1 MEKPRVIFFAF
12 FFFFVYLVTI
22 YMRRV
27 FIDMVFFLLGQS
39 ASLL

>member
-1 MEKPRVIFFAF
+1 MEKITSYIFC
-12 FFFFVYLVTI
+12 FFFVYLVTI